1 MRVTLRVKLMGI
13 VAVAAIAML
22 ILAITGAWMD
32 GRVEQ
37 RVDDIQQQYLPKI
50 RVRPQ
55 LEAAVERVHRALE
68 DAAGAAETERLTTAE
83 VAQRELLAVI
93 DGATDALTHAQR
105 TTLHALADDH
115 HRTGVRV
122 ARALIEGDA
131 SGELGTLTSALQDAR
146 GRLDSAIIEATA
158 FDERGLAEAFAA
170 VDSTQRTGMISRV
183 AIGAACLL
191 ILVVLSVLIARNL
204 YATLANL
211 GAGFRRLG
219 EGDFTTQI
227 PSTSDDELG
236 DVAVRANQM
245 AGHLRNLDRER
256 SRATWLKSGL
266 AGLAEEIRGDLSPAE
281 IATRA
286 MAFLTRYL
294 EAPAGALYYGP
305 PGGPYRL
312 LAGHGITD
320 EVARTVEHGVGVVG
334 QAVATSDVTVVETPK
349 DPGLTLRTGLTTTLP
364 SSLVFVPL
372 VASERVTG
380 VIELALTQPWTE
392 SAGELVTL
400 ARETIAIAV
409 EVARGRSATQALLD
423 ETRRQAG
430 EIEMA
435 RKALEDKA
443 DELAKASTY
452 KSQFLASMSHELRT
466 PLNAIIG
473 FSELLQDDSI
483 PLDAAMSKELV
494 GDILTSG
501 RHLLQLINDVLDLSK
516 VEAGKLELFPERIK
530 LTSVI
535 GEVLAILRSTASKQ
549 QVTVH
554 TDVPAELDDVT
565 LDPARLKQVLYNY
578 LSNALKFTPP
588 RGRVTVRVRPEG
600 MDRFRLEVEDTGS
613 GIGPED
619 MSRLFA
625 SFQQT
630 TEGARKS
637 GSTGLGLAL
646 TKRLVEAQGGSI
658 GVRSELGKGSVFH
671 AVLPRQA
678 SSTDAALPPLLVPG
692 DAPDTGKPVVLVIED
707 DPRDREV
714 LVSSLQAAGFAVE
727 AVSTGK
733 DAVARCRERQYNAIT
748 LDLFLPDMTGLEV
761 LQQVRDGRN
770 GKVPVVVVT
779 VVAERGAVAGFAVH
793 DILPKPLDA
802 GMLMA
807 SLQRAGVRPDLAPS
821 VILVVDDDPASLKV
835 MSATLGQLGFLAVT
849 ESDGRRGL
857 EAALAEPPS
866 AIVLDL
872 IMPGFSG
879 FEFLDQLR
887 ASEVG
892 RAIPVIVWT
901 SKDVSMDELQILR
914 TSAHAVVS
922 KGHNGNSRVIT
933 ELTALLGP
941 GKETSD
947 ARHAGPDRR

>member
-1 MRVTLRVKLMGI
+1 MRFTLRLKLFAI
-13 VAVAAIAML
+13 VAVAAVAML
-22 ILAITGAWMD
+22 ILAITGAWLD
-32 GRVEQ
+32 DRVERQ
-37 RVDDIQQQYLPKI
+37 VDDIRQQYLPKI

-68 DAAGAAETERLTTAE
+68 DAAGAAEIDRLDSAGTAH
-83 VAQRELLAVI
+83 RELLDAI
-93 DGATDALTHAQR
+93 DSATDAMTHAQR
-105 TTLHALADDH
+105 MSLRTLADDH
-115 HRTGVRV
+115 YRQGVSV
-122 ARALIEGDA
+122 ARKLIDGDPEGALPG
-131 SGELGTLTSALQDAR
+131 LTDSLQDAR
-146 GRLDSAIIEATA
+146 ARLASGITEATA
-158 FDERGLAEAFAA
+158 FDERALAAAFAD
-170 VDSTQRTGMISRV
+170 VGSTQRAGMISRI
-183 AIGAACLL
+183 AIGGVCLVTL
-191 ILVVLSVLIARNL
+191 LLLSLWIARNL
-204 YATLANL
+204 YATLENL

-219 EGDFTTQI
+219 DGDFTTQI
-227 PSTSDDELG
+227 PSTANDELG
-236 DVAVRANQM
+236 DVAARANQM

-286 MAFLTRYL
+286 MAFLSRYL
-294 EAPAGALYYGP
+294 KAPAGALYYGP
-305 PGGPYRL
+305 PGGPYPL

-320 EVARTVEHGVGVVG
+320 EVARTVEHGVGIVG
-334 QAVATSDVTVVETPK
+334 QAMETTSVTVVETPK
-349 DPGLTLRTGLTTTLP
+349 DPGLTLRTGLTSTLP

-372 VASERVTG
+372 ITSERVTG

-430 EIEMA
+430 EIELS

-473 FSELLQDDSI
+473 FSELLQDDSV

-554 TDVPAELDDVT
+554 TDVPAELDDAT

-588 RGRVTVRVRPEG
+588 RGRVTVRVRPERND
-600 MDRFRLEVEDTGS
+600 MFRLEVEDTGS

-619 MSRLFA
+619 ISRLFA

-630 TEGARKS
+630 AEGARKS

-671 AVLPRQA
+671 AVLPRNA
-678 SSTDAALPPLLVPG
+678 SSSHAALPPLLVAD
-692 DAPDTGKPVVLVIED
+692 DAPDAGKPVVLVVED
-707 DPRDREV
+707 EPRDRET
-714 LVSSLQAAGFAVE
+714 LVTTLQAAGFAVE
-727 AVSTGK
+727 AVSTGR
-733 DAVARCRERQYNAIT
+733 DAVARCRERQYHAIT

-807 SLQRAGVRPDLAPS
+807 SLDRAGVRPELAPS

-857 EAALAEPPS
+857 EAALAQPPS

-887 ASEVG
+887 ASAVG

-901 SKDVSMDELQILR
+901 SKDVSMEELQVLR

-933 ELTALLGP
+933 ELTALLGS

-947 ARHAGPDRR
+947 ARNPGPDRR